1 MVLKRTARDI
11 MTTTVVTA
19 SEDMCLTDAIR
30 LLLRWHIS
38 GLPVV
43 DDEGNLVGIITEQDV
58 VNFTLSGDAAR
69 TRVSEVMIREVVTY
83 DPDLLVADV
92 INRFASHRIR
102 RVPVVEEGKVVGIIS
117 RRDVIREMDRIY
129 GRLVVSKEDA
139 EKDYEL

>member
-1 MVLKRTARDI
+1 
-11 MTTTVVTA
+11 MTKTVVTA
-19 SEDMCLTDAIR
+19 SEDMRLTDAIR

-58 VNFTLSGDAAR
+58 VNFALSGDAAR
-69 TRVSEVMIREVVTY
+69 TKVSEVMIREVITY
-83 DPDLLVADV
+83 DPDLLVVDV

-117 RRDVIREMDRIY
+117 RRDIIREMDRIY
-129 GRLVVSKEDA
+129 GQLVVSKEDA
-139 EKDYEL
+139 EQEYEL

>member
-19 SEDMCLTDAIR
+19 SEDMRLTDAIR